1 MFNAFVSLKNIA
13 LAYGKTVVVPNLD
26 LEIREGE
33 LIALLGPSGCGKT
46 TTMRAI
52 AGLMP
57 LHAGRI
63 LIDGADMS
71 RTPANKRGIGLVFQS
86 YALFPHLN
94 AFENVAFGLRLKK
107 LPKPEIASR
116 VEEGLNTVGLSNLAD
131 RKPAEMSGGQQQR
144 LSLAR
149 SLVMEP
155 KVLLLDEPLSNLDA
169 RLRLEMRTELQRV
182 QRDTGIT
189 MVFVTHDQS
198 EALALADRIVLM
210 KEGLIEQLGTPDDL
224 YNRPETAFAADFFGF
239 ENIFEVTGS
248 NITGPTGS
256 VPLGFSAAE
265 GHLAWRPG
273 AVKIGKGPNHGTV
286 RGVAFAGEQRE
297 YVIDSALGQ
306 IKASSP
312 ASDPAYEIGSNLP
325 FDLTEAGAL
334 SIPARR

>member
-1 MFNAFVSLKNIA
+1 MSNSFVSLQNVS
-13 LAYGKTVVVPNLD
+13 LAYGKTVVVSNLD
-26 LEIREGE
+26 LNVRKGE

-52 AGLMP
+52 AGLMS
-57 LHAGRI
+57 LHNGSI
-63 LIDGADMS
+63 SIDGVDMS

-94 AFENVAFGLRLKK
+94 AFENVAFGLRIKK
-107 LPKPEIASR
+107 FSRSEITTR
-116 VEEGLNTVGLSNLAD
+116 VGKGLTMVGLSHLAE
-131 RKPAEMSGGQQQR
+131 RKPQEMSGGQQQR

-189 MVFVTHDQS
+189 MIFVTHDQS

-210 KEGLIEQLGTPDDL
+210 KNGVIEQLGTPDDL
-224 YNRPETAFAADFFGF
+224 YNRPATAFAADFFGF
-239 ENIFEVTGS
+239 ENIFKVSHSKIIGP
-248 NITGPTGS
+248 NGDIPTG
-256 VPLGFSAAE
+256 FAADE

-273 AVKIGKGPNHGTV
+273 AISIGNGPHKGIV
-286 RGVAFAGEQRE
+286 RGVAFAGEKRE
-297 YVIDSALGQ
+297 YVIDSMLGQ
-306 IKASSP
+306 IKAFVP
-312 ASDPAYEIGSNLP
+312 ADQTAYAIGASIS
-325 FDLTEAGAL
+325 FDLPKAGAL
-334 SIPARR
+334 SIPETQ